1 MDSERDFM
9 RLLEDCYFVSRPTW
23 RTARAFL
30 QSLMDAQGRVR
41 MTEGREFRVLSEL
54 DRRGADLADPAFA
67 GLRTILNVPRKALAS
82 RNARFYQYEVEPMPM
97 FHTKKPSRELQRLRN
112 KATKM
117 AEEWDETA
125 QLLFDMEE
133 EERWK
138 EVEAEDN
145 DKRRVAQ
152 EKKRDEQEKQCL
164 LEAGWAAAARFRA
177 GEAYRHQLCEAA
189 RAAGP
194 LFPVQVAPVL
204 MAAAPV
210 EPAVPAADPAA
221 MLVDPTAVLADQPA
235 DPAAVLADQPA
246 VLADP
251 PADPAALL
259 ADQPADPAAML
270 ADQPADPAGVLA
282 DPPAPPADEEDQV
295 GLTPAQLEHRRFH
308 AQVDS
313 RMRGRV
319 IPGPTNL
326 RLEVV
331 ASEASRIINQQAENG
346 TDDNTPR
353 RRAQLSRTIEYRLVQ
368 EGVIE
373 PSATVQVV
381 CDNWRGVLTD
391 NCGLTLGWW
400 QDGAFFNQVDT
411 ALAGN
416 PP

>member
-30 QSLMDAQGRVR
+30 QSLLDAQGRPA

-67 GLRTILNVPRKALAS
+67 GLRTILNVPRKSLAS
-82 RNARFYQYEVEPMPM
+82 MATRRDDLPIHPMPV
-97 FHTKKPSRELQRLRN
+97 FTTQKPSDGLKRLRIET
-112 KATKM
+112 KAM
-117 AEEWDETA
+117 ADEWNEA
-125 QLLFDMEE
+125 AERLVDMERLE
-133 EERWK
+133 SWPEVVEEDRQYQEAKRLAKEER
-138 EVEAEDN
+138 
-145 DKRRVAQ
+145 RRI
-152 EKKRDEQEKQCL
+152 
-164 LEAGWAAAARFRA
+164 EAGRDAAARFRA
-177 GEAYRHQLCEAA
+177 GEAYRHQLWEAA

-194 LFPVQVAPVL
+194 LLNADLTGPLFPKQVAPVDV
-204 MAAAPV
+204 AAA
-210 EPAVPAADPAA
+210 AVDPASA
-221 MLVDPTAVLADQPA
+221 MLV
-235 DPAAVLADQPA
+235 
-246 VLADP
+246 DP
-251 PADPAALL
+251 PADPAAVL

-270 ADQPADPAGVLA
+270 ADPPADPAGVLA

-368 EGVIE
+368 EGIIE

-381 CDNWRGVLTD
+381 CDNWRGVLIE
-391 NCGLTLGWW
+391 C
-400 QDGAFFNQVDT
+400 
-411 ALAGN
+411 
-416 PP
+416 

>member
-30 QSLMDAQGRVR
+30 QSLLDAQGRPA

-67 GLRTILNVPRKALAS
+67 GLRTILNVPRKSLAS
-82 RNARFYQYEVEPMPM
+82 MATRRDDLPIHPMPV
-97 FHTKKPSRELQRLRN
+97 FTTQKPSDGLKRLRIET
-112 KATKM
+112 KAM
-117 AEEWDETA
+117 ADEWNEA
-125 QLLFDMEE
+125 AERLVDMERLE
-133 EERWK
+133 SWPEVVEEDRQYQEAKRLAKEER
-138 EVEAEDN
+138 
-145 DKRRVAQ
+145 RRI
-152 EKKRDEQEKQCL
+152 
-164 LEAGWAAAARFRA
+164 EAGRDAAARFRA
-177 GEAYRHQLCEAA
+177 GEAYRHQLWEAA

-194 LFPVQVAPVL
+194 LLNADLTGPLFPKQVAPVDV
-204 MAAAPV
+204 AAA
-210 EPAVPAADPAA
+210 AVDPASA
-221 MLVDPTAVLADQPA
+221 MLV
-235 DPAAVLADQPA
+235 
-246 VLADP
+246 DP
-251 PADPAALL
+251 PADPAAVL

-270 ADQPADPAGVLA
+270 ADQPADPAAMLADPPADPAAMLADPPADPAGVLA

-368 EGVIE
+368 EGIIE

-381 CDNWRGVLTD
+381 CDNWRGVLIE
-391 NCGLTLGWW
+391 C
-400 QDGAFFNQVDT
+400 
-411 ALAGN
+411 
-416 PP
+416 